1 MMARS
6 LNTGSSLSWYFSA
19 MAFTDSASIR
29 AWAGSYTPHGRSQWA
44 CTSRGGRTWS
54 MMEIRRESTM
64 PRTYPVARAMT
75 HWPVRRVAVH
85 GDSMRPV
92 LEPGDRLLVVG
103 VLKARPGD
111 VVAVADPR
119 DGLRVLVKRVAAV
132 DPGGITVLGDDPT
145 ASTDSRTFGAVPRAL
160 VLGRAVYRYWPEA
173 RRGRL
178 RG

>member
-1 MMARS
+1 
-6 LNTGSSLSWYFSA
+6 
-19 MAFTDSASIR
+19 
-29 AWAGSYTPHGRSQWA
+29 
-44 CTSRGGRTWS
+44 

-64 PRTYPVARAMT
+64 PGTYPLARAMT

-103 VLKARPGD
+103 FLRSRPGD
-111 VVAVADPR
+111 VMAVVDPR
-119 DGLRVLVKRVAAV
+119 DERRVMVKRVSAV
-132 DPGGITVLGDDPT
+132 DAAGVTVLGDNPT
-145 ASTDSRTFGAVPRAL
+145 VSTDSRTFGPVPPHL

-173 RRGRL
+173 RRGRI